1 MEPGVLKRVVGRNKT
16 DAGLSYSIKSQ
27 RKLGS
32 SILDIREGNKAFS
45 RSFVVFFGYC

>member
-32 SILDIREGNKAFS
+32 SILDIREGNKALR
-45 RSFVVFFGYC
+45 RSFVVVFG